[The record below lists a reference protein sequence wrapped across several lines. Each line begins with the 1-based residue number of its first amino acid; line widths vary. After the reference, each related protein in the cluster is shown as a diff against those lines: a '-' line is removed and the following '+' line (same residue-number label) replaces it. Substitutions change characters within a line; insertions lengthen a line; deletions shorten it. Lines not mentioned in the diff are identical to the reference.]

1 MLCNYSMLVTS
12 YKIGQVNFRLLIT
25 NGFYVKAENERFT
38 AAGWRCLN
46 CHLED
51 SVKTKKRAAR
61 AARLFFLIQPI
72 KSLIPGVVAVISSTL
87 YEAGCAKP
95 LKKFLLKQ
103 SPSQCIITKKNRW
116 SINVSKGRKTFRK
129 KKKDPKVE

>member
-1 MLCNYSMLVTS
+1 MLVTS

-38 AAGWRCLN
+38 AAEWRCLN
-46 CHLED
+46 RHLED

-61 AARLFFLIQPI
+61 AARAAWLFFLIQPI

-103 SPSQCIITKKNRW
+103 SPSQCIITKKHRR
-116 SINVSKGRKTFRK
+116 SIKVSKGRKTFRK